1 MKILFTFLAVT
12 LCCFQSSVFAQT
24 YRIVIKGGHL
34 IDPKNNIDRVMDVAI
49 NGDTI
54 AKVAENIEAAEGR
67 QTINAKGMY
76 VTPGLIDIH
85 SHNFFGTQPDQGY
98 SDGFNALPPDGFT
111 FRTGVTTVVDA
122 GGAGWK
128 TFSTF
133 KEQTIDNSKT
143 RVLAFLNI
151 VPEGMRG
158 GVYEQNINHMDAKL
172 TAMVAKRYPDHIVGI
187 KLAHYSGPEWTP
199 VERAVEAGNLADL
212 PVMVDFGGNNPPLSL
227 EKLFFEYLRPGDIFT
242 HAFGELNSREAIVDV
257 QAKKVKPF
265 VWKAK
270 EKGIIFDVG
279 YGGIS
284 FAYSQAI
291 PAVESNFYPTTI
303 STDIHTGS
311 MNNAMKD
318 MLSVMSKFLI
328 MGMDLRSVINASTWE
343 PAKVINREELGNLS
357 VGAPADVA
365 ILGLREGDFGFFDYT
380 GYKMEGEKK
389 LECEM
394 TIRNGSIVYDLNGLI
409 DPLVVKK

>member
-1 MKILFTFLAVT
+1 MKFL
-12 LCCFQSSVFAQT
+12 LSFLLLGICCFLTAVHAQT

-34 IDPKNNIDRVMDVAI
+34 IDPKNNINGPMDVAI

-54 AKVAENIEAAEGR
+54 AHVAENIEASEGMQIIHAEGLY
-67 QTINAKGMY
+67 I
-76 VTPGLIDIH
+76 TPGLIDIH
-85 SHNFFGTQPDQGY
+85 SHNFFGTQQDNGY

-128 TFSTF
+128 TFPKF

-158 GVYEQNINHMDAKL
+158 GVYEQNINNMDAKL
-172 TAMVAKRYPDHIVGI
+172 TAMVAKRYREHIVGI

-199 VERAVEAGNLADL
+199 VERAVAAGELADL

-227 EKLFFEYLRPGDIFT
+227 ETLFFDYLRPGDIFT
-242 HAFGELNSREAIVDV
+242 HAFGELNSREAIVDK
-257 QAKKVKPF
+257 QSQEVKPF
-265 VWKAK
+265 VWKAR
-270 EKGIIFDVG
+270 EKGIVFDVG

-284 FAYSQAI
+284 FAYSQAV
-291 PAVESNFYPTTI
+291 PAVKSKFFPTTI

-318 MLSVMSKFLI
+318 MLSVMSKFLV
-328 MGMDLRSVINASTWE
+328 MGMDLPSVINASTWE
-343 PAKVINREELGNLS
+343 PAKVINRTELGNLT
-357 VGAPADVA
+357 VGAPADLTV
-365 ILGLREGDFGFFDYT
+365 LRLREGNFGFFDYT
-380 GYKMEGEKK
+380 GYKMEGDKK
-389 LECEM
+389 LECEV
-394 TIRNGSIVYDLNGLI
+394 TIRNGNIVYDLNGLT
-409 DPLVVKK
+409 DPIVVR